1 MAKVRET
8 SASLTSS
15 RSTVTVLAF
24 FRVKNQFV
32 CILWVQNH
40 IGCKVSDL
48 PEVEATFGGSR
59 GIADR
64 PVSHVGN
71 QMSL

>member
-48 PEVEATFGGSR
+48 PEVEATFGGHIRSR
-59 GIADR
+59 GVADR
-64 PVSHVGN
+64 PVSHV
-71 QMSL
+71 